1 MTLPYP
7 TMKPLADAL
16 ERRGYEV
23 LTPVQLEMM
32 RPDLVEADLLVSA
45 QTGSGKTVG
54 FGLAIAPTL
63 LGASDILPPAAAPLA
78 LIIAPTREL
87 ALQVK
92 REFQWLYQDA
102 GVVMAS
108 CVGGMDM
115 RDERRA
121 LDRGAHIVVATPG
134 RLRDHIMRGSIDL
147 GQIRAVVLDEAD
159 EMLDLG
165 FKDDLEFILS
175 EAPETRRTL
184 MFSAT
189 VPRGIAELSK
199 TYLKDN
205 AVRVA
210 TTTGAT
216 QHADIEYRALT
227 AAYDG
232 TEGAIINLLRYYEAQ
247 NAIVFCNTRATVS
260 RLVARFANRGFSV
273 VALSGEL
280 SQAERTHALQAM
292 RDGRARV
299 CVATDVAAR
308 GIDLP
313 NLELVIHAELP
324 TNSETLMHRSGRT
337 GRAGRKGVSALVVTP
352 KTRAKAER
360 LLKFAKITAEWALPP
375 SADEVRAKDEE
386 RLINDPVW
394 SEPLNEGEEDFV
406 ARIAATYTAEQIAGA
421 YLRLFYSKHSAPE
434 ELPDPEQRPERKRD
448 ASPRKTFGPSSWLK
462 LSVGANERAE
472 ARWLLPT
479 LCKAGDITRDDIGA
493 IRVQADETYV
503 ELLASA
509 LPGFLKALGPDA
521 ALDGGA
527 KVVVMDSAP
536 DLAAM
541 PRVAPPPREERGERK
556 PHRGADRP
564 ERAERAAPARRAP
577 PPEGAPAWAVVP
589 DRMPPADAAAKAEG
603 PKSAGMKSHRPKP
616 ARGADEDRPRPA
628 KPAGFKST
636 GFKSHGGAPRDG
648 AKPARSE
655 GMKSH
660 TAKPRSDK
668 PREMD
673 PEVHRGLDA
682 PKPRADK
689 PYGKPAGKPG
699 AKPYGKPAG
708 TQGDKPYAKPAGKA
722 GDKPYGKPEG
732 KPGGKPGGKPSD
744 KPYGKPGAK
753 PFGKPG
759 GKPWEKSG
767 DKPAGDAPVRN
778 AAANASARLGPGG
791 KPLPAGKSGKPRTGA
806 PARGPNA
813 VPRRKP

>member
-1 MTLPYP
+1 MNLPYP
-7 TMKPLADAL
+7 TTKPLADAL

-32 RPDLVEADLLVSA
+32 RPDLIEADLLVSA

-406 ARIAATYTAEQIAGA
+406 ARIASTYTAEQIAGA
-421 YLRLFYSKHSAPE
+421 YLRLFYSRHSAPE

-448 ASPRKTFGPSSWLK
+448 TSPRKTFGPSSWLK

-503 ELLASA
+503 ELLSAA
-509 LPGFLKALGPDA
+509 LPNFLKALGPDA
-521 ALDGGA
+521 VLDGGA
-527 KVVVMDSAP
+527 KVVVMDNAP

-564 ERAERAAPARRAP
+564 ERSERPVHRAP
-577 PPEGAPAWAVVP
+577 PPAEAAAWADVP
-589 DRMPPADAAAKAEG
+589 DRVAPVEAAPKA
-603 PKSAGMKSHRPKP
+603 AGMKSHRPKS
-616 ARGADEDRPRPA
+616 ADDRSPPA
-628 KPAGFKST
+628 KPAGFKSS

-673 PEVHRGLDA
+673 PAVHRGFDS
-682 PKPRADK
+682 PKPRGDK
-689 PYGKPAGKPG
+689 PYGKPGAKPGDKPYGSKPYAKPAGKPG
-699 AKPYGKPAG
+699 DKPYG
-708 TQGDKPYAKPAGKA
+708 KPAGKA
-722 GDKPYGKPEG
+722 GDKPYGKP
-732 KPGGKPGGKPSD
+732 GGKPGD
-744 KPYGKPGAK
+744 KAYGKPGAK

-778 AAANASARLGPGG
+778 AAANTSARLGPGG
-791 KPLPAGKSGKPRTGA
+791 KPLPAGKGAKPRSGG

>member
-1 MTLPYP
+1 MNLPYP
-7 TMKPLADAL
+7 TTKPLADAL

-32 RPDLVEADLLVSA
+32 RPDLIEADLLVSA

-63 LGASDILPPAAAPLA
+63 LGNSDILPPAAAPLA

-121 LDRGAHIVVATPG
+121 LERGAHIVVATPG
-134 RLRDHIMRGSIDL
+134 RLRDHIMRGSLDMSA
-147 GQIRAVVLDEAD
+147 IRAVVLDEAD

-165 FKDDLEFILS
+165 FKDDLEYILS

-232 TEGAIINLLRYYEAQ
+232 TEGAIINLLRFYEAQ
-247 NAIVFCNTRATVS
+247 NAIVFCNTRATVA

-360 LLKFAKITAEWALPP
+360 LLKFAKITAEWAAPP
-375 SADEVRAKDEE
+375 SADEVRAKDED

-406 ARIAATYTAEQIAGA
+406 ARLTATYTAQQIAGA

-434 ELPDPEQRPERKRD
+434 ELPDPDLRPERSKRE
-448 ASPRKTFGPSSWLK
+448 AAPRKTFGPSSWLK

-503 ELLASA
+503 ELLSSA
-509 LPGFLKALGPDA
+509 LPNFLKALGPDA
-521 ALDGGA
+521 VLDGGA
-527 KVVVMDSAP
+527 KVSVLETAP
-536 DLAAM
+536 DLGSM
-541 PRVAPPPREERGERK
+541 PRLAPPPREERGERK

-564 ERAERAAPARRAP
+564 ERAAPVRRAP
-577 PPEGAPAWAVVP
+577 PPAEAAAWADVP
-589 DRMPPADAAAKAEG
+589 DRVAPSDAAPKAV
-603 PKSAGMKSHRPKP
+603 
-616 ARGADEDRPRPA
+616 EDRPRPP
-628 KPAGFKST
+628 KPAGFKPGPKPDGFKSA

-660 TAKPRSDK
+660 GAKPASAKPRGDKPFGAK

-673 PEVHRGLDA
+673 PEVHRGFDA
-682 PKPRADK
+682 PKPRGDK
-689 PYGKPAGKPG
+689 PYGKPGAKPA
-699 AKPYGKPAG
+699 AKPYG
-708 TQGDKPYAKPAGKA
+708 KPAGKA
-722 GDKPYGKPEG
+722 GDKPYGKPAG
-732 KPGGKPGGKPSD
+732 KPGD

-759 GKPWEKSG
+759 GKPWEK
-767 DKPAGDAPVRN
+767 PAGDAPSAPVRN

-791 KPLPAGKSGKPRTGA
+791 KPLPAGKGAKPRTGG